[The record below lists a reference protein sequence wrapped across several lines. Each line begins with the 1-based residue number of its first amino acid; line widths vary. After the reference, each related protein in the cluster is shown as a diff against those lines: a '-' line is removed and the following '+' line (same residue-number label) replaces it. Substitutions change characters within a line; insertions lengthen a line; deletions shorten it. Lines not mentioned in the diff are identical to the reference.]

1 MIEGQS
7 AGGKAPELRY
17 GMVGGGPGAF
27 IGDVHRKAIAM
38 DGKAEIISGCF
49 SQSYDNTL
57 ATGEFLGLPKDRLY
71 RTFEEMIR
79 AEAKRKDRPDF
90 IVIVTTNNAHYPAA
104 KLALENGFPVVC
116 EKPLATS
123 SKDATAL
130 ARLAKGR
137 GLMFCVT
144 YAYSGYPMV
153 KNIRDMIA
161 AGELGEIRFVNGEYP
176 QEWLATKLEETG
188 QKQAAWRTDPK
199 LAGISN
205 CVGDIGSHIEFMT
218 AYMTGLQI
226 ESLCARLDHFGPN
239 RPLDD
244 NATVMVNYKGG
255 AKGVYWSSQIAIGH
269 DNALRLRIY
278 GTKGAVEWFQ
288 EFPNN
293 ARVSFLDRPT
303 GTISRGRDPMSP
315 RAQGLSRIPSGH
327 PEGYFEAFANI
338 YSTYITALAKKLRG
352 EPLSADDLDFPGID
366 EGVRGVRYIEKC
378 VESSAKAAAWVK
390 ME

>member
-1 MIEGQS
+1 MIEGQAS
-7 AGGKAPELRY
+7 GGKTPKLRY
-17 GMVGGGPGAF
+17 GMVGGGQGAF

-38 DGKAEIISGCF
+38 DGKAEIVTGCF
-49 SQSYDNTL
+49 SQTYDNTL
-57 ATGEFLGLPKDRLY
+57 ATGDALGLPKERLY
-71 RTFEEMIR
+71 RTFDDMIR
-79 AEAKRKDRPDF
+79 SEAKRKDRPDF
-90 IVIVTTNNAHYPAA
+90 MIVVTTNNAHYPAA

-123 SKDATAL
+123 SKDAAEL
-130 ARLAKGR
+130 ARLSKDK

-153 KNIRDMIA
+153 AHIRDMIT
-161 AGELGEIRFVNGEYP
+161 AGEIGDVRFVNAEYP
-176 QEWLATKLEETG
+176 QEWLATKLENTG
-188 QKQAAWRTDPK
+188 QKQALSRTDPK
-199 LAGISN
+199 VAGISN
-205 CVGDIGSHIEFMT
+205 CVGDIGSHIEFMVSH
-218 AYMTGLQI
+218 MTGLRI
-226 ESLCARLDHFGPN
+226 ESLCARLDHFGAG

-244 NATVMVNYKGG
+244 NATIMINYAGG

-288 EFPNN
+288 ESPNN
-293 ARVSFLDRPT
+293 ARVSFLDRPS

-338 YSTYITALAKKLRG
+338 YATYITALSKKLRG
-352 EPLSADDLDFPGID
+352 EALTQADLDFPGVD

-378 VESSAKAAAWVK
+378 VESSAKGAVWVNL
-390 ME
+390 